1 MGKYRICVYA
11 ICKNEE
17 KFVERWLRSMREADG
32 IYVTDTGSSDKTVAL
47 LQKGGAIVQ
56 QKTVSPWRF
65 DTARNLSMDAVPE
78 DYDIC
83 VCTDLDEVFH
93 PGWRSALEK
102 AWQPG
107 TLRARYRYTWNF
119 NPDGSEGV
127 VFFADK
133 IHARKGFRWVN
144 PVHEV
149 LRYDGG
155 AYQTVTVP
163 GIQLDHHADNTK
175 SRAQYLPLLEL
186 AVQED
191 PQNDRNTH
199 YLGREYLF
207 RGEYQKAIDM
217 LLRHLSLPAATW
229 ADERCASMRYI
240 AKSYDAMNNAAE
252 AERWFLR
259 AEAEAPHLREPWTD
273 AALFYYRQKNWHAML
288 FCCEKALTIKNRPD
302 TYITEAASWGALP
315 YDLSAIGYYYTGDQK
330 RAAEAIEQ
338 ALVLAPQDARLQ
350 KNHQLI
356 LSGQTQNT

>member
-1 MGKYRICVYA
+1 MGEYRICVYA

-17 KFVERWLRSMREADG
+17 KFVQRWIRSMREADG

-133 IHARKGFRWVN
+133 I
-144 PVHEV
+144 
-149 LRYDGG
+149 
-155 AYQTVTVP
+155 
-163 GIQLDHHADNTK
+163 
-175 SRAQYLPLLEL
+175 
-186 AVQED
+186 QED

-330 RAAEAIEQ
+330 RAAKAIEQ